1 MSDPGATDCACAEP
15 LPARALEA
23 IRLFNAGEYYL
34 QHDVLEAL
42 WRDEPRPIR
51 NLYQGVLQ
59 VGVAY
64 YQALQGNRRGA
75 LKMLRR
81 SARWL
86 DGLPDV
92 CQGVDVAALRA
103 DSARVQ
109 AALLALRDDEMT
121 AFDRGLLRGVRLTAL

>member
-1 MSDPGATDCACAEP
+1 MPPSAPPPDPCAEP

-23 IRLFNAGEYYL
+23 IRLFNAGEYYR
-34 QHDVLEAL
+34 QHDLLEAL
-42 WRDEPRPIR
+42 WREEPRPIR
-51 NLYQGVLQ
+51 NLYQGILQ

-86 DGLPDV
+86 DGLPAV

-103 DSARVQ
+103 DVARVQ
-109 AALLALRDDEMT
+109 AALLALRDDEMA
-121 AFDRGLLRGVRLTAL
+121 AFDRALLGGVRLTIP